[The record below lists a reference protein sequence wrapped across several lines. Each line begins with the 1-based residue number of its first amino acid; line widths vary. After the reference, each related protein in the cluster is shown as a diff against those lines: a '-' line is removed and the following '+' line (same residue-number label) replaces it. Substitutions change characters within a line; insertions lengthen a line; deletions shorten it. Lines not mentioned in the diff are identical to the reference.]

1 MPEVEAEPR
10 EIPQVTDE
18 LLAELEFR
26 YADPRECRVCSAPLT
41 VGDTKN
47 WKMSCTSDAASPFL
61 RQQEAA
67 GVTWKQAMEHYNE
80 SIMYNPP
87 EGDVRVIALI
97 HEIRRLREL

>member
-26 YADPRECRVCSAPLT
+26 YADPRACRVCSAPLT

-47 WKMSCTSDAASPFL
+47 WK
-61 RQQEAA
+61 
-67 GVTWKQAMEHYNE
+67 
-80 SIMYNPP
+80 
-87 EGDVRVIALI
+87 
-97 HEIRRLREL
+97 RLKLQVKISFQNGLVLLPCQKNQL